1 MDNQFN
7 LHPMLQNSKQ
17 INLHPSKKRKVQKV
31 KENMG
36 MKFTRSKKDKRAGR
50 VTSLSKRKKMK
61 RR

>member
-7 LHPMLQNSKQ
+7 LLPMLQNSKK
-17 INLHPSKKRKVQKV
+17 INLHRSKKKVQKV

>member
-1 MDNQFN
+1 
-7 LHPMLQNSKQ
+7 MLQNRKQ